1 MLLKEIA
8 NYHGNLVKRWFTN
21 MGLLFEKSEKK
32 VAHTMTVVEMTRK
45 YESEIAKLEEKNQNK
60 SKKADKLDH
69 AKTQINARRH
79 NLMNSVHRHPNNTKR
94 QEIDVLN
101 WVWEVLK

>member
-1 MLLKEIA
+1 
-8 NYHGNLVKRWFTN
+8 

-79 NLMNSVHRHPNNTKR
+79 NLMNSVHKHPNNTKQR
-94 QEIDVLN
+94 EIDVLN
-101 WVWEVLK
+101 WVWEELV

>member
-1 MLLKEIA
+1 
-8 NYHGNLVKRWFTN
+8 

-32 VAHTMTVVEMTRK
+32 VAHTMTVVEMARK
-45 YESEIAKLEEKNQNK
+45 YESEIAKLEEKYQKKSNK
-60 SKKADKLDH
+60 AEKLDH
-69 AKTQINARRH
+69 AKSQINARRH
-79 NLMNSVHRHPNNTKR
+79 NLINSVHKHPNNTKQ